1 MILKAQAGKSSTLE
15 VSMLVYM
22 ITNNVNGHRYIGI
35 TVCTLEKRW
44 REHRSAANT
53 GSQKR
58 LYKAMRKYGV
68 ENFGIEKIYDAT
80 SFEDLQQA
88 EKKFIVQYETHAS
101 LNKGYNLTSGG
112 EGRDRVDQLHG
123 EQLPSVLNNKVIA
136 FIRDP
141 VRVGVSNSVLL
152 TEVKECFGV
161 DCSRDTIRDARR
173 GDTWKHLNVEY
184 PPIKSGQG
192 ANKAPATEEHKTK
205 ARAILAFHRPIALK
219 KLAESR
225 KGKRGPNAK
234 LTENTVRDI
243 FYNQESLLKTAN
255 KFGVSKKMVLL
266 IKQRKAHVYLTQGL

>member
-1 MILKAQAGKSSTLE
+1 
-15 VSMLVYM
+15 MLAYM

-35 TVCTLEKRW
+35 TVCSLEKRW

-53 GSQKR
+53 GSRKR

-80 SFEDLQQA
+80 SFEDLQEA
-88 EKKFIVQYETHAS
+88 EKRFIAEYETHAS

-112 EGRDRVDQLHG
+112 EGRDRVDQLFG
-123 EQLPSVLNNKVIA
+123 EQLPYSVLTNEAVA

-141 VRVGVSNSVLL
+141 DRAGVSNHRLL
-152 TEVKECFGV
+152 DEVASKFGIE
-161 DCSRDTIRDARR
+161 CSRDTIRDARR
-173 GDTWKHLNVEY
+173 GDTWTHLNDQY

-192 ANKAPATEEHKTK
+192 SNKAPATEEHKAK
-205 ARAILAFHRPIALK
+205 ARAILDLHRADALK
-219 KLAESR
+219 KLAESK

-234 LTENTVRDI
+234 LSEDTVRDI
-243 FYNQESLLKTAN
+243 FYNQESLLKTAH

>member
-1 MILKAQAGKSSTLE
+1 
-15 VSMLVYM
+15 MLAYM

-35 TVCTLEKRW
+35 TVCALEKRW

-58 LYKAMRKYGV
+58 LYRAMRKYGV
-68 ENFGIEKIYDAT
+68 ENFAIEKIYDAT
-80 SFEDLQQA
+80 SFEDLQEA
-88 EKKFIVQYETHAS
+88 EKRLIAQYETHTS

-112 EGRDRVDQLHG
+112 EGRDRVDQLYG
-123 EQLPSVLNNKVIA
+123 EQLPSVLNNKIIE

-141 VRVGVSNSVLL
+141 ARVGISNSTLL
-152 TEVKECFGV
+152 AEVKDRFGV

-173 GDTWKHLNVEY
+173 GDTWTHLNVEY

-192 ANKAPATEEHKTK
+192 TNKTEATEEQK
-205 ARAILAFHRPIALK
+205 ARARAVLNLHRPAALR
-219 KLAESR
+219 KLAELKR
-225 KGKRGPNAK
+225 GKRGPNAK
-234 LTENTVRDI
+234 LSEDAVRDI
-243 FYNQESLLKTAN
+243 FYNPESLVKTAH